1 MQKIDP
7 GVFIFHLI
15 ESLDFN
21 ECVYPR
27 YNVTYI
33 LYPYGDTLP
42 NRKKKVQQSFSRLT
56 IQTIRLFIGAFLPS
70 RINEAFTAGKKGEI
84 RNRCERMPTR
94 LEKKEEKKKE
104 RKIIKIKA
112 ICHYSHLHSAM
123 DYYNNAARPSSPSI
137 GFYYAVATLRGCLPF
152 YTYELAVFFLRPFL
166 PFSFIL
172 FFTSRT
178 CSPSVR

>member
-1 MQKIDP
+1 MRKDA
-7 GVFIFHLI
+7 
-15 ESLDFN
+15 DKA
-21 ECVYPR
+21 
-27 YNVTYI
+27 
-33 LYPYGDTLP
+33 
-42 NRKKKVQQSFSRLT
+42 RKKR
-56 IQTIRLFIGAFLPS
+56 R
-70 RINEAFTAGKKGEI
+70 
-84 RNRCERMPTR
+84 
-94 LEKKEEKKKE
+94 KKKE

-178 CSPSVR
+178 CSPSVRWTCKSLWLGLEDNLITFLSDPLTKSVLIFARPCWRTGDALVGHRFSEWRIFFNVASCDTFFLNFRTRPGYAAGTWLLLWK